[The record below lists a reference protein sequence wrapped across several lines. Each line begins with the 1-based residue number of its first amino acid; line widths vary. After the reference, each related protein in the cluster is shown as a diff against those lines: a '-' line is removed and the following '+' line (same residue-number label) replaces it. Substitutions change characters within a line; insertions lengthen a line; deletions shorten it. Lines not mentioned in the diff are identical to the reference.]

1 MTGRVR
7 SAVDPSLVHTGRGEA
22 MKPLS
27 ELKVKIFSD
36 GADGASML
44 ELYRHPLIKGLG

>member
-7 SAVDPSLVHTGRGEA
+7 SAVDPARVPCASGEA
-22 MKPLS
+22 MKSLS
-27 ELKVKIFSD
+27 ELKVKIF
-36 GADGASML
+36 ADNADKASML